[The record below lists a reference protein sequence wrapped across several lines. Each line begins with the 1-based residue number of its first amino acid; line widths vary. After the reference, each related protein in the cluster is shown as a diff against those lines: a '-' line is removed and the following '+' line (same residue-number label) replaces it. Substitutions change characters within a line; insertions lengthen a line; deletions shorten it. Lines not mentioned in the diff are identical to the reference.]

1 MNENKANAHAGLPFG
16 GVSRFV
22 VSVSWLILATALVKE
37 SEREGL
43 RRSSQGIYE
52 GRRLPQDDGR
62 RPQGREIIVAILDPI
77 GRPVG
82 FLQGDIR

>member
-1 MNENKANAHAGLPFG
+1 
-16 GVSRFV
+16 
-22 VSVSWLILATALVKE
+22 VKE